1 MIFNDVEEMSL
12 SNIIGKNGTA
22 SEAHMGLLCGYN
34 IPCQYDLELIQPTTD
49 ILP

>member
-12 SNIIGKNGTA
+12 SNITGKNGTA
-22 SEAHMGLLCGYN
+22 SEAHMGLLYGYN
-34 IPCQYDLELIQPTTD
+34 TPCQYDLELIQPTTD